1 MTEPTRTTN
10 PVKVG
15 IGLAWEIKVD
25 NYVHGDDI
33 DTTSEDIRRDE
44 TASFST
50 LEVMENSNVIKEQ
63 LDQLFVDFANKL
75 TGFCH
80 VSPFSNE

>member
-10 PVKVG
+10 PVKIGV
-15 IGLAWEIKVD
+15 GLAWEIKVD
-25 NYVHGDDI
+25 DYVHGDDI

-50 LEVMENSNVIKEQ
+50 LEVMENSVSVTLVHSRMNEEARVAE
-63 LDQLFVDFANKL
+63 LANL
-75 TGFCH
+75 A
-80 VSPFSNE
+80 SQ

>member
-10 PVKVG
+10 PVKIGV
-15 IGLAWEIKVD
+15 GLAWEIKVD

-50 LEVMENSNVIKEQ
+50 LEVMENSVSVTLVHSRMNEEARVAE
-63 LDQLFVDFANKL
+63 LANL
-75 TGFCH
+75 A
-80 VSPFSNE
+80 SQ